1 MKDYDAIAREIYRDE
16 AISRMLYYD
25 QQEDQCVELI
35 AAILRKHD
43 EAEAGGAL
51 AVALALYNRL
61 DKEEHRSVGYANVDM
76 QAAGWLFEH
85 DKRVVA
91 RSAPPDEK
99 TLRKALKE
107 IYKWCTGEKQVD
119 DGEGADEA
127 LDRIAII
134 TRTAL
139 RDREAP
145 KTFDEA
151 IALLDAEEP
160 SVWISVEDR
169 LPEYDKG
176 VIAYVKSGSVLEMK
190 YASNKN
196 HPRLVPRWE
205 WMGRSVPFWEI
216 THWMPLP
223 SPPDVRDTP

>member
-35 AAILRKHD
+35 AAIIRKHD
-43 EAEAGGAL
+43 EAEAGGAHCGCCGKWMP
-51 AVALALYNRL
+51 NGS
-61 DKEEHRSVGYANVDM
+61 EEWDLCDAC
-76 QAAGWLFEH
+76 A
-85 DKRVVA
+85 KP
-91 RSAPPDEK
+91 APTDEK
-99 TLRKALKE
+99 ALRKALKE